1 MILKIFV
8 DCTDNG
14 YVSVRKFRIRCS
26 RKPLIKLVIM
36 PILHYNLRN
45 PPTVC
50 GISENHCRA
59 RIQKPIRIN

>member
-8 DCTDNG
+8 DSTDNG
-14 YVSVRKFRIRCS
+14 YVFVSKFRIRCS

-36 PILHYNLRN
+36 LIPHYNLRN

-50 GISENHCRA
+50 GISEKKIVALEYKNLLE
-59 RIQKPIRIN
+59 